1 MFFCGLCI
9 PGAKPDIMS
18 IMQEILKNSEEA
30 MKRGLEYFQTE
41 MDSVQ
46 AGRAQTSLIE
56 GVKVDA
62 YGQEMTV
69 KQVGTIS
76 TPDQRTLQVQVW
88 DQSLVSAV
96 EKAIR
101 DNQSLG
107 LSPATDGNM
116 VRMQIPAMTEERR
129 LDLVK
134 GLSEKLEAANVTLRN
149 ARHDGLKKA
158 KTAKEDGSMPED
170 EYFKTEKALDELIKK
185 YQAQAEQIFAAKK
198 QEVLT
203 V

>member
-1 MFFCGLCI
+1 
-9 PGAKPDIMS
+9 
-18 IMQEILKNSEEA
+18 MQEILKNTEDA

-41 MDSVQ
+41 LDGVQ
-46 AGRAQTSLIE
+46 AGRANTSLIE

-62 YGQEMTV
+62 YGQEMTM

-76 TPDQRTLQVQVW
+76 TPDARTLQVQVW

-101 DNQSLG
+101 DDSSLG
-107 LSPATDGNM
+107 LSPSTDGNM

-129 LDLVK
+129 QMLVK

-158 KTAKEDGSMPED
+158 KSGKEDGSMPED
-170 EYFKTEKALDELIKK
+170 EYFKTEKALDEMTRE
-185 YQAQAEQIFAAKK
+185 YQSKAQQIFETKK

>member
-1 MFFCGLCI
+1 
-9 PGAKPDIMS
+9 
-18 IMQEILKNSEEA
+18 MQDILKNTESA
-30 MKRGLEYFQTE
+30 MQKGLDFFQAE
-41 MDSVQ
+41 MDGVQ

-62 YGQEMTV
+62 YGQEMTM

-76 TPDQRTLQVQVW
+76 APDPRTLAVQVW
-88 DQSLVSAV
+88 DASLVTAV

-101 DNQSLG
+101 ENQSLG
-107 LSPATDGNM
+107 LSPATDGNI
-116 VRMQIPAMTEERR
+116 VRMQIPPMTEERR
-129 LDLVK
+129 QSLVK

-158 KTAKEDGSMPED
+158 KNAKEDGSMPED
-170 EYFKTEKALDELIKK
+170 EYFKTEKALDDLTRE
-185 YQAQAEQIFAAKK
+185 YQGKAEKIFDAKK

>member
-1 MFFCGLCI
+1 
-9 PGAKPDIMS
+9 
-18 IMQEILKNSEEA
+18 MQEITRNTEEV

-41 MDSVQ
+41 LDGVQ
-46 AGRAQTSLIE
+46 AGRANTSLIE

-62 YGQEMTV
+62 YGQEMTM

-76 TPDQRTLQVQVW
+76 TPDARTLQVQVW
-88 DQSLVSAV
+88 DQALVTAV

-101 DNQSLG
+101 DDSSLG

-129 LDLVK
+129 QLLVK

-158 KTAKEDGSMPED
+158 KSAKEDGSMPED
-170 EYFKTEKALDELIKK
+170 EYFKTEKALDELTRE
-185 YQAQAEQIFAAKK
+185 YQSRAQQIFETKK

>member
-1 MFFCGLCI
+1 
-9 PGAKPDIMS
+9 
-18 IMQEILKNSEEA
+18 MQEILKNSEEA

-41 MDSVQ
+41 LDGVQ
-46 AGRAQTSLIE
+46 AGRANTSLIE

-62 YGQEMTV
+62 YGQEMV
-69 KQVGTIS
+69 MKQVGTIS
-76 TPDQRTLQVQVW
+76 TPDARTLQVQVW
-88 DQSLVSAV
+88 DQSLVGAV

-107 LSPATDGNM
+107 LSPATDGNI

-129 LDLVK
+129 QMLVK

-149 ARHDGLKKA
+149 ARHEGLKKA
-158 KTAKEDGSMPED
+158 KSAKEDGSMPED
-170 EYFKTEKALDELIKK
+170 EYFKTEKALDEQIKD
-185 YQAQAEQIFAAKK
+185 YQGQAQQLFEAKK

>member
-1 MFFCGLCI
+1 
-9 PGAKPDIMS
+9 
-18 IMQEILKNSEEA
+18 MQEITRNTEEA

-41 MDSVQ
+41 LDGVQ
-46 AGRAQTSLIE
+46 AGRANTSLIE

-62 YGQEMTV
+62 YGQEMTM

-76 TPDQRTLQVQVW
+76 TPDARTLQVQVW
-88 DQSLVSAV
+88 DQALVTAV

-101 DNQSLG
+101 DDSSLG

-129 LDLVK
+129 QLLVK
-134 GLSEKLEAANVTLRN
+134 GLSEKLEAANVVLRN

-158 KTAKEDGSMPED
+158 KSAKEDGSMPED
-170 EYFKTEKALDELIKK
+170 EYFKTEKALDELTRE
-185 YQAQAEQIFAAKK
+185 YQSKAQQIFETKK

>member
-1 MFFCGLCI
+1 M
-9 PGAKPDIMS
+9 
-18 IMQEILKNSEEA
+18 
-30 MKRGLEYFQTE
+30 
-41 MDSVQ
+41 
-46 AGRAQTSLIE
+46 
-56 GVKVDA
+56 
-62 YGQEMTV
+62 

-76 TPDQRTLQVQVW
+76 TPDARTLQVQVW
-88 DQSLVSAV
+88 DQALVTAV

-101 DNQSLG
+101 DDSSLG

-129 LDLVK
+129 QLLVK

-158 KTAKEDGSMPED
+158 KSAKEDGSMPED
-170 EYFKTEKALDELIKK
+170 EYFKTEKALDELTRE
-185 YQAQAEQIFAAKK
+185 YQSRAQQIFETKK

>member
-1 MFFCGLCI
+1 
-9 PGAKPDIMS
+9 
-18 IMQEILKNSEEA
+18 MQEILKNTEDA

-41 MDSVQ
+41 LDGVQ
-46 AGRAQTSLIE
+46 AGRANTSLIE

-62 YGQEMTV
+62 YGQEMTM

-76 TPDQRTLQVQVW
+76 TPDTRTLQVQVW
-88 DQSLVSAV
+88 DQALVAVV

-101 DNQSLG
+101 EDSSLG
-107 LSPATDGNM
+107 MSPATDGNM

-129 LDLVK
+129 QMLVK

-158 KTAKEDGSMPED
+158 KSAKEAGSMPED
-170 EYFKTEKALDELIKK
+170 EYFKTEKALDELTRD
-185 YQAQAEQIFAAKK
+185 YQAKAQQIFEAKK

>member
-1 MFFCGLCI
+1 
-9 PGAKPDIMS
+9 
-18 IMQEILKNSEEA
+18 MQEILKNTEDA

-41 MDSVQ
+41 LDGVQ
-46 AGRAQTSLIE
+46 AGRANTSLIE

-62 YGQEMTV
+62 YGQEMTM

-76 TPDQRTLQVQVW
+76 TPDARTLQVQVW
-88 DQSLVSAV
+88 DQALVTAV

-101 DNQSLG
+101 DDSSLG

-129 LDLVK
+129 QLLVK

-158 KTAKEDGSMPED
+158 KSAKEDGSMPED
-170 EYFKTEKALDELIKK
+170 EYFKTEKALDELTRE
-185 YQAQAEQIFAAKK
+185 YQSRAQQIFETKK

>member
-1 MFFCGLCI
+1 
-9 PGAKPDIMS
+9 
-18 IMQEILKNSEEA
+18 MQEILKNTEDA

-41 MDSVQ
+41 LDGVQ
-46 AGRAQTSLIE
+46 AGRANTSLIE

-62 YGQEMTV
+62 YGQEMTM

-76 TPDQRTLQVQVW
+76 TPDARTLQVQVW
-88 DQSLVSAV
+88 DQALVTAV

-101 DNQSLG
+101 DDSSLG

-129 LDLVK
+129 QMLVK

-158 KTAKEDGSMPED
+158 KSGKEEGLMPED
-170 EYFKTEKALDELIKK
+170 EYFKTEKALDEMTRE
-185 YQAQAEQIFAAKK
+185 YQGKAQQIFETKK

>member
-1 MFFCGLCI
+1 
-9 PGAKPDIMS
+9 
-18 IMQEILKNSEEA
+18 MQEILKNTEDA

-41 MDSVQ
+41 LEGVQ
-46 AGRAQTSLIE
+46 AGRANPSLIE
-56 GVKVDA
+56 GIKVDA
-62 YGQEMTV
+62 YGQEMTM

-76 TPDQRTLQVQVW
+76 TPDARTLQVQVW
-88 DQSLVSAV
+88 DQSLVTSV

-101 DNQSLG
+101 DDSSLG

-129 LDLVK
+129 QMLVK
-134 GLSEKLEAANVTLRN
+134 GLSEKLEAASVTLRN

-158 KTAKEDGSMPED
+158 KSGKEDGSMPED
-170 EYFKTEKALDELIKK
+170 EYFKTEKTLDEMIKE
-185 YQAQAEQIFAAKK
+185 YQGKAQQLFETKK

>member
-1 MFFCGLCI
+1 
-9 PGAKPDIMS
+9 
-18 IMQEILKNSEEA
+18 MQEILKTTEDA

-41 MDSVQ
+41 LDGVQ
-46 AGRAQTSLIE
+46 AGRANTSLIE

-62 YGQEMTV
+62 YGQEMTM

-76 TPDQRTLQVQVW
+76 TPDTRTLQVQVW
-88 DQSLVSAV
+88 DQSLVTAV

-101 DNQSLG
+101 EDSSLG

-129 LDLVK
+129 QMLVK
-134 GLSEKLEAANVTLRN
+134 GLSEKLESANVTLRN

-158 KTAKEDGSMPED
+158 KSGKEDGSMPED
-170 EYFKTEKALDELIKK
+170 EYFKTEKALDEMIKE
-185 YQAQAEQIFAAKK
+185 YQGKAQQIFETKK

>member
-1 MFFCGLCI
+1 
-9 PGAKPDIMS
+9 
-18 IMQEILKNSEEA
+18 MQEITRNTEEA

-41 MDSVQ
+41 LDGVQ
-46 AGRAQTSLIE
+46 AGRANTSLIE

-62 YGQEMTV
+62 YGQEMTM

-76 TPDQRTLQVQVW
+76 TPDARTLQVQVW
-88 DQSLVSAV
+88 DQALVTAV

-101 DNQSLG
+101 DDSSLG

-129 LDLVK
+129 QLLVK
-134 GLSEKLEAANVTLRN
+134 GLSEKLEAANVVLRN

-158 KTAKEDGSMPED
+158 KSAKEDGSMPED
-170 EYFKTEKALDELIKK
+170 EYFKTEKALDELTRE
-185 YQAQAEQIFAAKK
+185 YQSRAQQIFEIKK